1 MSYLLDSALTAA
13 QRQECEANDAAL
25 ARAMAPTL
33 GLRVNRGPAT
43 PVSGSAMDALMA
55 SLENAEAL
63 GVEVGRVEISE
74 TEAIQMD
81 LAWQR
86 DRAARDA
93 RRLSETVQV
102 EAQLDEMR
110 RGGAL

>member
-33 GLRVNRGPAT
+33 ELRVNRGAAT

-55 SLENAEAL
+55 SLDNAEAL

-74 TEAIQMD
+74 AEAQAI
-81 LAWQR
+81 
-86 DRAARDA
+86 DRAMHEGKAERWHQRNDA
-93 RRLSETVQV
+93 AAI
-102 EAQLDEMR
+102 EAQLVDFR
-110 RGGAL
+110 SQGLL